1 MSKPAGDT
9 TSWFANRRAREPVG
23 MFKTITDADT
33 DRVLGAHLL
42 GTHAEEV
49 INLFAFAIR
58 FGISAKDLKHMIYAY
73 PTSASNLPY
82 ML

>member
-1 MSKPAGDT
+1 MLTRIGCWERICWGRTP
-9 TSWFANRRAREPVG
+9 R
-23 MFKTITDADT
+23 
-33 DRVLGAHLL
+33 
-42 GTHAEEV
+42 EV

-73 PTSASNLPY
+73 PTSASDLPY